1 MVEVF
6 EETGSEGAT
15 IVAET
20 SVIRLQFE
28 PLFINFKPDVGDTR
42 QWLGLY
48 EKEYFN
54 FINLII

>member
-15 IVAET
+15 IVAE

-48 EKEYFN
+48 EKEYLN
-54 FINLII
+54 CINLII